1 MEAISE
7 PTPRWLKAVQANEGA
22 PPATHP
28 SPEQRVNELT
38 EGLYSLLAEA
48 VDHPQRWHRL
58 LDASATMW
66 RYSGGNV
73 ALLMMQM
80 AQRGP
85 VKPTLVAGY
94 KEWER
99 HRRYVLKGER
109 ALYVIAPR
117 TARITPA
124 DERGEA
130 SEVREPILAEPGDG
144 EHRSRIIGWRGQAVF
159 DVSQTE
165 GEPLLVPTSGP
176 LEVPP
181 QADSCAQLWESLTG
195 VARTARYNIVI
206 SESQAGLADGYTN
219 HARRLISVGS
229 WLNAE
234 DRVGT
239 LAHELAHASL
249 HVPGDAIGA
258 LYGSS
263 AEHRGLAE
271 IEAESVAYVVLRAH
285 GIDRGQQSAAY
296 LTGWADAVLEAEADS
311 ILRCSRDRKPVSR
324 VDIAKSVLGRV
335 TSVAKTILETTNPA
349 GFGGKLGMAGPR
361 TSPMNMTRD
370 PVDQLLMNGA
380 YDDSSWRGRL
390 QRIEAPASQPP
401 MNPRR

>member
-1 MEAISE
+1 MDSSTE
-7 PTPRWLKAVQANEGA
+7 PVTPHLVTPSGNGMA
-22 PPATHP
+22 PPASHP
-28 SPEQRVNELT
+28 GPEQRVAELT
-38 EGLYSLLAEA
+38 EGLYALLADA
-48 VDHPQRWHRL
+48 VDHPNQWHRL

-85 VKPTLVAGY
+85 VQPTLVAGY

-99 HRRYVLKGER
+99 HGRYVIKGER

-117 TARITPA
+117 TARITNTEESVHGPA
-124 DERGEA
+124 MGQ
-130 SEVREPILAEPGDG
+130 RELAEPGDG
-144 EHRSRIIGWRGQAVF
+144 MNRSRIVGWRGQAVF

-165 GEPLLVPTSGP
+165 GEPLLVPIPSQREASP
-176 LEVPP
+176 EVG
-181 QADSCAQLWESLTG
+181 SYTQLWESLAA
-195 VARTARYNIVI
+195 VARKARYNIVV
-206 SESQAGLADGYTN
+206 SEAQAGLADAYTD

-229 WLNAE
+229 WLNTE
-234 DRVGT
+234 DRIAT

-285 GIDRGQQSAAY
+285 GIDRGAQSTAY
-296 LTGWADAVLEAEADS
+296 LAGWADAVLEAEADS
-311 ILRCSRDRKPVSR
+311 ILRCTRDRKPMSR
-324 VDIAKSVLGRV
+324 VHIAKSVLGRV
-335 TSVAKTILETTNPA
+335 TSVANTILETTNPP
-349 GFGGKLGMAGPR
+349 GFGGRLRVVGPSRRLDR
-361 TSPMNMTRD
+361 TANAPGVQDGRN
-370 PVDQLLMNGA
+370 L
-380 YDDSSWRGRL
+380 RGSNFDVRG
-390 QRIEAPASQPP
+390 PSASG
-401 MNPRR
+401 

>member
-1 MEAISE
+1 METTSE
-7 PTPRWLKAVQANEGA
+7 PTPRWLKAVPSIGEA

-28 SPEQRVNELT
+28 GPEQRVAELT
-38 EGLYSLLAEA
+38 EGLYALLAEA
-48 VDHPQRWHRL
+48 VEHPQQWRRL

-73 ALLMMQM
+73 ALLTMQM

-85 VKPTLVAGY
+85 VRPTLVAGY

-99 HRRYVLKGER
+99 HGRYVLKGEH

-117 TARITPA
+117 TARIPPDNKQGETLDAP
-124 DERGEA
+124 ERG
-130 SEVREPILAEPGDG
+130 LAEPGDG
-144 EHRSRIIGWRGQAVF
+144 IHRSRIVGWRGQAVF

-165 GEPLLVPTSGP
+165 GEPLLVPVASRP
-176 LEVPP
+176 DVQP
-181 QADSCAQLWESLTG
+181 QADSCTQLWGSLTG
-195 VARTARYNIVI
+195 VTRNARYNIVI
-206 SESQAGLADGYTN
+206 SEMQAGLADGYTD
-219 HARRLISVGS
+219 HGRRLISVGS
-229 WLNAE
+229 WLDSE
-234 DRVGT
+234 ERVAT

-296 LTGWADAVLEAEADS
+296 LAGWADAVLEAEADS
-311 ILRCSRDRKPVSR
+311 ILRCTRDRKPVSR

-361 TSPMNMTRD
+361 ISPMNMTRD

-380 YDDSSWRGRL
+380 YDDSSWKGRL

-401 MNPRR
+401 MNP

>member
-1 MEAISE
+1 MDSSTE
-7 PTPRWLKAVQANEGA
+7 PATPRLIAVNDMA
-22 PPATHP
+22 PPASHP
-28 SPEQRVNELT
+28 GPEQRVAELT
-38 EGLYSLLAEA
+38 DGLYMLLADA
-48 VDHPQRWHRL
+48 VDHPNQWHRL

-85 VKPTLVAGY
+85 VQPALVAGY

-99 HRRYVLKGER
+99 HGRYVIKGER

-117 TARITPA
+117 TARISTAEEAVHGPA
-124 DERGEA
+124 MGERA
-130 SEVREPILAEPGDG
+130 QAEPGDG
-144 EHRSRIIGWRGQAVF
+144 ITRSRIVGWRGQAVF

-165 GEPLLVPTSGP
+165 GEPLLVPIPSQQETPRDVDVYTG
-176 LEVPP
+176 
-181 QADSCAQLWESLTG
+181 LWESLTA
-195 VARTARYNIVI
+195 VARKARYNTVV
-206 SESQAGLADGYTN
+206 SEAQAGLADGYTD

-229 WLNAE
+229 WLEAE
-234 DRVGT
+234 DRIAT

-285 GIDRGQQSAAY
+285 DIDRGPQSAAY
-296 LTGWADAVLEAEADS
+296 LAGWSDAVLEAEADS
-311 ILRCSRDRKPVSR
+311 ILRCTHDRKPMSR
-324 VDIAKSVLGRV
+324 VDVAKSVLGRV
-335 TSVAKTILETTNPA
+335 TSVAKTILETTNPP
-349 GFGGKLGMAGPR
+349 GLGGRLTALSREYSRESAPPHILSVHTGAVQSGQGPR
-361 TSPMNMTRD
+361 RWRD
-370 PVDQLLMNGA
+370 PSTA
-380 YDDSSWRGRL
+380 
-390 QRIEAPASQPP
+390 I
-401 MNPRR
+401 

>member
-48 VDHPQRWHRL
+48 VDHPQQWHRL

-73 ALLMMQM
+73 ALLTMQM

-85 VKPTLVAGY
+85 MKPTLVAGY

-99 HRRYVLKGER
+99 HSRYVLKGEH

-117 TARITPA
+117 TARITPV
-124 DERGEA
+124 DEQGEA
-130 SEVREPILAEPGDG
+130 SGARDPELAASGDG
-144 EHRSRIIGWRGQAVF
+144 EHRSRIVGWRGQAVF

-165 GEPLLVPTSGP
+165 GEPLLVPIAGQ
-176 LEVPP
+176 LEVPS
-181 QADSCAQLWESLTG
+181 QADSCTQLWESLTG
-195 VARTARYNIVI
+195 VARNARYNIVV
-206 SESQAGLADGYTN
+206 SEMQAGLADGYTD
-219 HARRLISVGS
+219 HGRRLISVGS
-229 WLNAE
+229 WLDAE
-234 DRVGT
+234 DRVAT

-285 GIDRGQQSAAY
+285 GIDRGEQSAAY
-296 LTGWADAVLEAEADS
+296 LAGWADAVLEAEADS
-311 ILRCSRDRKPVSR
+311 ILRCTRDRKPMSR

-335 TSVAKTILETTNPA
+335 TSVSKTILEMTSSA
-349 GFGGKLGMAGPR
+349 GFGGKLG
-361 TSPMNMTRD
+361 
-370 PVDQLLMNGA
+370 PVDPTLTHLATPKHHLTQSLKIGIPQQ
-380 YDDSSWRGRL
+380 SPFIR
-390 QRIEAPASQPP
+390 
-401 MNPRR
+401 

>member
-1 MEAISE
+1 MEATSE
-7 PTPRWLKAVQANEGA
+7 PTPRWLTAVQANGGA

-28 SPEQRVNELT
+28 SPDQRVAELT
-38 EGLYSLLAEA
+38 EGLYALLADA
-48 VDHPQRWHRL
+48 VDHPNQWHRL

-99 HRRYVLKGER
+99 HGRYVLKGEH

-117 TARITPA
+117 TARIAPA
-124 DERGEA
+124 DEQGEA
-130 SEVREPILAEPGDG
+130 SGAREPELAAPGDG
-144 EHRSRIIGWRGQAVF
+144 EHRSRIVGWRGQAVF

-165 GEPLLVPTSGP
+165 GEPLLVPVARQP
-176 LEVPP
+176 EVLP
-181 QADSCAQLWESLTG
+181 QSDSCTQLWESLTAVVRNAG
-195 VARTARYNIVI
+195 YNIVI
-206 SESQAGLADGYTN
+206 SEMQAGLADGYTD
-219 HARRLISVGS
+219 HGHRLISVGS
-229 WLNAE
+229 WLDAE
-234 DRVGT
+234 DRVAT

-285 GIDRGQQSAAY
+285 GIDRGEQSAAY
-296 LTGWADAVLEAEADS
+296 LAGWADAVLGAEADS
-311 ILRCSRDRKPVSR
+311 ILRCTRDRKPMSR
-324 VDIAKSVLGRV
+324 VDVAKSVLGRV
-335 TSVAKTILETTNPA
+335 TSVAKTILETTDPA
-349 GFGGKLGMAGPR
+349 GFGGRLVL
-361 TSPMNMTRD
+361 TH
-370 PVDQLLMNGA
+370 PVINRETKPANHLPTVVGVRSSKNERINNTGA
-380 YDDSSWRGRL
+380 P
-390 QRIEAPASQPP
+390 PAFG
-401 MNPRR
+401 

>member
-1 MEAISE
+1 MDS
-7 PTPRWLKAVQANEGA
+7 PTAPVKPHLVITTGNGMA
-22 PPATHP
+22 PPASHP
-28 SPEQRVNELT
+28 GPEQRVAELT
-38 EGLYSLLAEA
+38 EGLYALLADA
-48 VDHPQRWHRL
+48 VDHPNQWHLL

-85 VKPTLVAGY
+85 VQPALVAGY

-99 HRRYVLKGER
+99 HGRYVLKGER

-117 TARITPA
+117 TARITNA
-124 DERGEA
+124 KETEHGSVVEERA
-130 SEVREPILAEPGDG
+130 LAEPGDG
-144 EHRSRIIGWRGQAVF
+144 INRSRIVGWRGQAVF

-165 GEPLLVPTSGP
+165 GEPLLVPIPGQQETP
-176 LEVPP
+176 LDV
-181 QADSCAQLWESLTG
+181 DVYTGLWESLIA
-195 VARTARYNIVI
+195 VARNARYNIVV
-206 SESQAGLADGYTN
+206 SEEQAGLADGYTD

-229 WLNAE
+229 WLEAE
-234 DRVGT
+234 DRIAT

-285 GIDRGQQSAAY
+285 GIDRGAQSVAY
-296 LTGWADAVLEAEADS
+296 LAGWADAVLEAEADS
-311 ILRCSRDRKPVSR
+311 ILRCTRDRKPMSR

-335 TSVAKTILETTNPA
+335 TSVAKTVLETTNPP
-349 GFGGKLGMAGPR
+349 GYG
-361 TSPMNMTRD
+361 
-370 PVDQLLMNGA
+370 
-380 YDDSSWRGRL
+380 GRL
-390 QRIEAPASQPP
+390 ATPGRSPSRDMARNALEVEDGWSLEQTRFNKRGPIIAS
-401 MNPRR
+401 

>member
-7 PTPRWLKAVQANEGA
+7 PTPRWLKAVQTNGGA

-28 SPEQRVNELT
+28 GPEQRVTELT
-38 EGLYSLLAEA
+38 EGLYTLLAEA
-48 VDHPQRWHRL
+48 VEHPQQWHRL

-99 HRRYVLKGER
+99 HSRYVLKGEH

-117 TARITPA
+117 TARITPT
-124 DERGEA
+124 EEQREA
-130 SEVREPILAEPGDG
+130 TNARESELAEPGDG
-144 EHRSRIIGWRGQAVF
+144 VHRSRIVGWRGQAVF

-165 GEPLLVPTSGP
+165 GEPLLVPIASQ

-181 QADSCAQLWESLTG
+181 QMDPCTQLWESLTG
-195 VARTARYNIVI
+195 VARNAGYNIVV
-206 SESQAGLADGYTN
+206 SERQAGLADGYTD
-219 HARRLISVGS
+219 HGRRLISVGS
-229 WLNAE
+229 WL
-234 DRVGT
+234 DPLTRVAT

-285 GIDRGQQSAAY
+285 GIDRGEQSVAY
-296 LTGWADAVLEAEADS
+296 LAGWADAVLEAEADS
-311 ILRCSRDRKPVSR
+311 ILRCTRDRKPMSR

-335 TSVAKTILETTNPA
+335 TSVAKSILETTDPL
-349 GFGGKLGMAGPR
+349 GLGGKLALAETVLTPSAASLPTLASQMR
-361 TSPMNMTRD
+361 RSDRM
-370 PVDQLLMNGA
+370 QHL
-380 YDDSSWRGRL
+380 RL
-390 QRIEAPASQPP
+390 Q
-401 MNPRR
+401 